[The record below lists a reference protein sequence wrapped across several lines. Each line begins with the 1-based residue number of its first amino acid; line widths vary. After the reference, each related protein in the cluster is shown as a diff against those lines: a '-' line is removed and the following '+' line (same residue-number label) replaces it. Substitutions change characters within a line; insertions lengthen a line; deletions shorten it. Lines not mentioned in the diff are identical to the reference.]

1 MPGLNKL
8 NELME
13 GNNKNHRLYEGV
25 MTRTTWPEMRPFYL
39 VGSSVV
45 RDRKQQFHFAGQ
57 NQSVVL
63 IFMVGGGTFK
73 LLHIRLKAN
82 LPSQTNSRSNQES
95 LEEGTLV
102 KALTAFA
109 SEHLDNN
116 HWH

>member
-1 MPGLNKL
+1 
-8 NELME
+8 
-13 GNNKNHRLYEGV
+13 
-25 MTRTTWPEMRPFYL
+25 
-39 VGSSVV
+39 
-45 RDRKQQFHFAGQ
+45 
-57 NQSVVL
+57 
-63 IFMVGGGTFK
+63 MVGGGTFK
-73 LLHIRLKAN
+73 VLHIRLKAN